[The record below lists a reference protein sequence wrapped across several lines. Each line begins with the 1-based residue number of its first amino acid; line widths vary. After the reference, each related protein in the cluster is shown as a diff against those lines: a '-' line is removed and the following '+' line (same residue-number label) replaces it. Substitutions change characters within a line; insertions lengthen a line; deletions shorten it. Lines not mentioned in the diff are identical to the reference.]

1 MLVQIAALQRPMVS
15 DSACGRNFFLRV
27 MYPVLHMFRET
38 GSVEWVSMSCTTCG
52 KKIVGTGGI
61 VSGIL
66 NVSGKRVPAQIQNS
80 NTSLKHKRSHI
91 NIFKL

>member
-1 MLVQIAALQRPMVS
+1 MQIAALQWPMVS
-15 DSACGRNFFLRV
+15 DTQRVRKKFLYARHV
-27 MYPVLHMFRET
+27 SVLHLFRET

-66 NVSGKRVPAQIQNS
+66 NVSGKQVPALIQN
-80 NTSLKHKRSHI
+80 TSPKHKRSHI
-91 NIFKL
+91 NILKLYM